1 MSNIPN
7 DLCTI
12 TLSSDSKKPGD
23 ELRIQHGEQTFYYVR
38 ASLNEGDKKLLDSR
52 KIESFF
58 EYTKRHITSAITFI
72 NENNDSIFKYGVVL
86 PIVTVHVA
94 LSLYYQF
101 YPRECI
107 FTHYCT
113 DSYGQY
119 LLNINHRFCVH
130 GPYDVPFKYRMPF
143 AVVGAAIEIACQL
156 FLQLKLIVPPIG
168 LFLLFLP
175 TYLIFIRQKSDSSQ

>member
-1 MSNIPN
+1 MEKVTKYSQIKIPP
-7 DLCTI
+7 
-12 TLSSDSKKPGD
+12 DSEKPGD
-23 ELRIQHGEQTFYYVR
+23 KIRIKHGEIIYRYVK
-38 ASLNEGDKKLLDSR
+38 ASSLNEGDNKLLDSR

-58 EYTKRHITSAITFI
+58 EYTKRHTKSAITFI
-72 NENNDSIFKYGVVL
+72 KENPGSIFKYGVVL

-119 LLNINHRFCVH
+119 LLNTDHRSCVH
-130 GPYDVPFKYRMPF
+130 GPYDISFKYRMPL